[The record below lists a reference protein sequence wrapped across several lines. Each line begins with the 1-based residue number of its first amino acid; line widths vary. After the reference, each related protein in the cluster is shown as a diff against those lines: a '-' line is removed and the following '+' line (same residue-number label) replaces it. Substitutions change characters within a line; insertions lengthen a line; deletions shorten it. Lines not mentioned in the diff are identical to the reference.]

1 MTDISELI
9 PGPEAVIRYVRHQEE
24 RIAML
29 KRVADAR
36 EFVIKTQDE
45 SMNAMYRENVNL
57 ARKVDYYRLV
67 TGLLI
72 IALGLCILL

>member
-29 KRVADAR
+29 KGEADAR
-36 EFVIKTQDE
+36 EFVIKIQDNA
-45 SMNAMYRENVNL
+45 MNEMYRENVGMS
-57 ARKVDYYRLV
+57 RTIDYYRLI

-72 IALGLCILL
+72 IALALCILL